1 MHTVPCYKKKVLTM
15 VGQQIERSL
24 YKKKVLMVGQQI
36 ERELRV

>member
-24 YKKKVLMVGQQI
+24 YKKKGADGWPAD
-36 ERELRV
+36 RT